1 MVQASATV
9 AAEQP
14 CAAAMRARIGSRSK
28 LVPGPPNGGIGHH
41 RHAMLFTPWQQIM
54 FDVAVTE
61 VVRDLI
67 SGTTITLWNM
77 EQLFQVTDIEVGHA
91 PRAYLPSHA

>member
-1 MVQASATV
+1 
-9 AAEQP
+9 
-14 CAAAMRARIGSRSK
+14 
-28 LVPGPPNGGIGHH
+28 
-41 RHAMLFTPWQQIM
+41 MLFTPWQQIM